1 MKVITYHYVRAS
13 QQSLPYF
20 KYLHLEDF
28 KRQISFI
35 KKKYGFV
42 DYKGIDN
49 IHDCHLGSEA
59 ILTFDD
65 GLREHFTNVMP
76 ILDTFNIKAHFFI
89 STLPYVEHRLLDVHR
104 IHYLLGILGGGKFLR
119 KLSKFIDISKFEE
132 KTNSYTL
139 QQDNRHALLVKEI
152 LNYQLDTE
160 YKEKILSFMMKDVF
174 GDEKKMAQS
183 VYLSCDE
190 IKILNKKGHLIG
202 GHSHSHSL
210 LSNLSSGELK
220 YDLQINYDFLKDILL
235 EPPVGF
241 CYPYGKKGT
250 YNNQTIDALKSVGF
264 TYAYTV
270 ERSNLKEGFSRNMF
284 ELPRMDT
291 NQFLHGIASTGANS
305 QIC

>member
-119 KLSKFIDISKFEE
+119 KLSKFIDISKF
-132 KTNSYTL
+132 
-139 QQDNRHALLVKEI
+139 
-152 LNYQLDTE
+152 
-160 YKEKILSFMMKDVF
+160 
-174 GDEKKMAQS
+174 
-183 VYLSCDE
+183 
-190 IKILNKKGHLIG
+190 
-202 GHSHSHSL
+202 
-210 LSNLSSGELK
+210 
-220 YDLQINYDFLKDILL
+220 
-235 EPPVGF
+235 
-241 CYPYGKKGT
+241 
-250 YNNQTIDALKSVGF
+250 
-264 TYAYTV
+264 
-270 ERSNLKEGFSRNMF
+270 
-284 ELPRMDT
+284 
-291 NQFLHGIASTGANS
+291 
-305 QIC
+305 